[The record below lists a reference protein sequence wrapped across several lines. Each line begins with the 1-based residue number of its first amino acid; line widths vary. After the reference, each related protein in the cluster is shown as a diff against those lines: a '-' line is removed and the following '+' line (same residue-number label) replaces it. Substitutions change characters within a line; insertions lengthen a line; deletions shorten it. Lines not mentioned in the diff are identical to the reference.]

1 MQKFWRRAAHHR
13 SFRPA
18 VAASFTA
25 LLLVAIG
32 AFGGAGY
39 AASVQNQVS
48 QVVHVF
54 HVEKGGPSSGNP
66 AATPDSHWNDGHQ
79 GGHGDGDDD
88 DQYRPGRGCGDKNH
102 FHARH
107 NECHHHGGGHG
118 NHPGDDGQG

>member
-1 MQKFWRRAAHHR
+1 VQKFWRRAAHHR

-25 LLLVAIG
+25 LLLVAVG

-39 AASVQNQVS
+39 AASVQHQVS

-54 HVEKGGPSSGNP
+54 NAEKGPSTGTP
-66 AATPDSHWNDGHQ
+66 ASTPDSHGNDGH
-79 GGHGDGDDD
+79 HAGDDD

-107 NECHHHGGGHG
+107 NECHHHDHGHG
-118 NHPGDDGQG
+118 HHPGDDDEG